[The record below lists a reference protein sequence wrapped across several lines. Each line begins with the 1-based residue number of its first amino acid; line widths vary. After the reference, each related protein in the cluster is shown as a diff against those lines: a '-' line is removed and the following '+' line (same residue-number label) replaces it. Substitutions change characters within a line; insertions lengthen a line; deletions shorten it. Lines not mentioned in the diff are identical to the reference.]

1 MKLRLLKVFCSMVLV
16 GTLVLAFTTIV
27 FASGS
32 GMPWESPIQRITD
45 SITGPV
51 AKCIGIIMIIGAC
64 FGFAKSEHGEMLK
77 TFFGICIALSTAFS
91 AATFVLPFLG
101 FSGGVGF

>member
-1 MKLRLLKVFCSMVLV
+1 MRKNALKVLFLIVLI
-16 GTLVLAFTTIV
+16 GTLVFTFTTV
-27 FASGS
+27 ALASGS
-32 GMPWESPIQRITD
+32 GMPWESPLQKITD

-77 TFFGICIALSTAFS
+77 TFFGICIALSIAFS
-91 AATFVLPFLG
+91 AATFILPFLG